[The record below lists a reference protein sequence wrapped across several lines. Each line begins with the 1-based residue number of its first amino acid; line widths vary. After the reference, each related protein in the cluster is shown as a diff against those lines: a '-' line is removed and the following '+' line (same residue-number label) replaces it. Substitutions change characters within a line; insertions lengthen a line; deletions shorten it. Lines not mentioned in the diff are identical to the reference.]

1 MVKSKHDTGGIMD
14 DCLFCKMAS
23 GAIPVKKVYEDENLF
38 AIEDI
43 NPVAPMHLL
52 IIPKRHLANSLDLT
66 PEDDQLIGSVHRVAA
81 ALARERGVAEGGFR
95 LVNNNNA
102 GAGQSVFHIHFHLL
116 AGRQFHWP
124 PG

>member
-1 MVKSKHDTGGIMD
+1 M

-23 GAIPVKKVYEDENLF
+23 GALPVKKVYEDDDLF
-38 AIEDI
+38 VIEDI

-52 IIPKRHLANSLDLT
+52 IISKKHLVNVLELA
-66 PEDDQLIGSVHRVAA
+66 PVDDQMVGTVFRVAA
-81 ALARERGVAEGGFR
+81 RLARERGMAETGFR
-95 LVNNNNA
+95 IVNNNNA

-116 AGRQFHWP
+116 AGRSFAWP

>member
-1 MVKSKHDTGGIMD
+1 M
-14 DCLFCKMAS
+14 DCLFCKMAG
-23 GAIPVKKVYEDENLF
+23 GAIPVKKVYEDDLLF

-43 NPVAPMHLL
+43 APVAPVHLL
-52 IIPKRHLANSLDLT
+52 IIPKRHLVNSLELT
-66 PEDDQLIGSVHRVAA
+66 AEDDRLIGAVHRVAA
-81 ALARERGVAEGGFR
+81 ALARERGVAEDGFR

-116 AGRQFHWP
+116 AGRKFAWP

>member
-1 MVKSKHDTGGIMD
+1 M

-23 GAIPVKKVYEDENLF
+23 GAIAVKKVYEDDLLF

-43 NPVAPMHLL
+43 APVAPMHLL
-52 IIPKRHLANSLDLT
+52 IIPKRHLANTLELT
-66 PEDDQLIGSVHRVAA
+66 AHDDQLIGAVHRVAA
-81 ALARERGVAEGGFR
+81 SLVRERGVADQGFR

-116 AGRQFHWP
+116 AGRKFAWP

>member
-1 MVKSKHDTGGIMD
+1 M

-23 GAIPVKKVYEDENLF
+23 GAIPVNKVYEDDLLF

-43 NPVAPMHLL
+43 SPQAPLHLL
-52 IIPKRHLANSLDLT
+52 IIPKRHLVNTLELT
-66 PEDDQLIGSVHRVAA
+66 PQDDQLIGAVHRVAA
-81 ALARERGVAEGGFR
+81 ALARERGVAEEGFR

-116 AGRQFHWP
+116 GGRRLAWP

>member
-1 MVKSKHDTGGIMD
+1 MG

-23 GAIPVKKVYEDENLF
+23 GAIPVNKIYEDENLF

-43 NPVAPMHLL
+43 NPVAPLHVLV
-52 IIPKRHLANSLDLT
+52 IPKKHLVNSLELA
-66 PEDDQLIGSVHRVAA
+66 PEDDQVIGAVYRVAA
-81 ALARERGVAEGGFR
+81 KLARERGVAEDGFR
-95 LVNNNNA
+95 IVNNNNA

-116 AGRQFHWP
+116 GGRHFSWP

>member
-1 MVKSKHDTGGIMD
+1 MN

-23 GAIPVKKVYEDENLF
+23 GAIPVKKVYEDDLLF

-43 NPVAPMHLL
+43 NPVAPVHIL
-52 IIPKRHLANSLDLT
+52 IIPKKHLVNTLELT
-66 PEDDQLIGSVHRVAA
+66 PEDDHLIGAVHRAA
-81 ALARERGVAEGGFR
+81 ASLARERGVEEEGFR

-116 AGRQFHWP
+116 AGRKLGWP

>member
-1 MVKSKHDTGGIMD
+1 MS

-23 GAIPVKKVYEDENLF
+23 GAIPVKKVYEDDALF

-43 NPVAPMHLL
+43 NPVAPIHIL
-52 IIPKRHLANSLDLT
+52 IIPKQHLANALELA
-66 PEDDQLIGSVHRVAA
+66 PENDQLIGSVHRVAA
-81 ALARERGVAEGGFR
+81 QLARERGVAEDGFR
-95 LVNNNNA
+95 LVNNTNA

-116 AGRQFHWP
+116 AGRKLGWP

>member
-1 MVKSKHDTGGIMD
+1 ME

-23 GAIPVKKVYEDENLF
+23 GAIAVKKVYEDELLF

-43 NPVAPMHLL
+43 NPVAPVHIL
-52 IIPKRHLANSLDLT
+52 IIPKRHLANSLVLT
-66 PEDDQLIGSVHRVAA
+66 PEDDLLIGAIHRTAA
-81 ALARERGVAEGGFR
+81 ALARERGVAEDGFR

-116 AGRQFHWP
+116 GGRKLEWP

>member
-1 MVKSKHDTGGIMD
+1 MD

-23 GAIPVKKVYEDENLF
+23 GAIPVKKVYEDDALF

-43 NPVAPMHLL
+43 NPVAPTHVL
-52 IIPKRHLANSLDLT
+52 IIPKRHLVNSLDLA
-66 PEDDQLIGSVHRVAA
+66 PGDDELIGKVYRVAA
-81 ALARERGVAEGGFR
+81 QLARERGVAEDGFR
-95 LVNNNNA
+95 IVNNNNA

-116 AGRQFHWP
+116 AGRHFAWP

>member
-1 MVKSKHDTGGIMD
+1 MD

-23 GAIPVKKVYEDENLF
+23 GAIPVKKVYEDDALF

-43 NPVAPMHLL
+43 SPVAPVHIL
-52 IIPKRHLANSLDLT
+52 IIPKRHLVNSLDLSA
-66 PEDDQLIGSVHRVAA
+66 ENDQLIGSVHRVAA
-81 ALARERGVAEGGFR
+81 ALARERGVAEDGFR

-116 AGRQFHWP
+116 AGRKFAWP

>member
-1 MVKSKHDTGGIMD
+1 MT

-23 GAIPVKKVYEDENLF
+23 GAIPVKKVYEDELLF

-43 NPVAPMHLL
+43 NPVAPVHIL
-52 IIPKRHLANSLDLT
+52 IIPKKHLVNSLALT
-66 PEDDQLIGSVHRVAA
+66 PDDDLLIGAVHRAAA
-81 ALARERGVAEGGFR
+81 ALARERGVDEEGFR

-116 AGRQFHWP
+116 AGRKMAWP